1 MDMILKKS
9 GSFIEL
15 VNYFVC
21 QTKWTSLDLI
31 HKLKRAEVLLES
43 EAEGYEDRYFI

>member
-1 MDMILKKS
+1 MDMIFEKP
-9 GSFIEL
+9 GSFTEL

-21 QTKWTSLDLI
+21 WTKWTSLDLI

-43 EAEGYEDRYFI
+43 EAEGC